1 MTRDGGFAPVPLDGG
16 ACTFAQ
22 SLAERWRATGLGVSL
37 DLPADEAGPGEHYY
51 VLTARTPSRVLACT
65 CQAWRR
71 GAGRW
76 SGRTLWTVAVKLRRS
91 EQDSE
96 TLAGVAAARG
106 HAAAWR
112 EVLAWIEG
120 GGSLHPDHE
129 EALAAALSAPRP
141 SRRAPPDPLLPPE
154 PTRSRAPVAAVGAV
168 ALLLLVAGGVYRAA
182 HRTQPDAVD
191 TAAARSEPQV
201 ATATSR
207 SIAPAPEP
215 PAPSPQAALPEPAA
229 GPATPP
235 EPPAVAPPAPT
246 APPLA
251 AAPDPTPPPAA
262 AETKARF
269 AIHLASV
276 HDPARVS
283 DEWANPGPRLPGTGR
298 PRVAAPAT
306 GRDPG
311 PGHVL
316 PGQRRPVPEPDGRPG
331 GLRARQGCRRRVLGR
346 GTLNGDETGP
356 EAFTR
361 T

>member
-16 ACTFAQ
+16 ARAFAQ

-141 SRRAPPDPLLPPE
+141 AAGRRPSGLVLRP
-154 PTRSRAPVAAVGAV
+154 RST
-168 ALLLLVAGGVYRAA
+168 ALLSANMKHTLAPAGGMAPSLVRVGGSPGYHAE
-182 HRTQPDAVD
+182 
-191 TAAARSEPQV
+191 ARS
-201 ATATSR
+201 TTSG
-207 SIAPAPEP
+207 SADHSSSTITLWL
-215 PAPSPQAALPEPAA
+215 S
-229 GPATPP
+229 
-235 EPPAVAPPAPT
+235 
-246 APPLA
+246 
-251 AAPDPTPPPAA
+251 
-262 AETKARF
+262 
-269 AIHLASV
+269 
-276 HDPARVS
+276 
-283 DEWANPGPRLPGTGR
+283 LPGHLEC
-298 PRVAAPAT
+298 A
-306 GRDPG
+306 
-311 PGHVL
+311 
-316 PGQRRPVPEPDGRPG
+316 
-331 GLRARQGCRRRVLGR
+331 CI
-346 GTLNGDETGP
+346 
-356 EAFTR
+356 
-361 T
+361 

>member
-1 MTRDGGFAPVPLDGG
+1 MTRDGGFAPVPLDSG
-16 ACTFAQ
+16 ARAFAQ

-201 ATATSR
+201 AAATSR

-235 EPPAVAPPAPT
+235 EPPAAAPPAPT
-246 APPLA
+246 APPVA
-251 AAPDPTPPPAA
+251 AAPEPTPPPAA
-262 AETKARF
+262 TETKARF

-283 DEWANPGPRLPGTGR
+283 DEWQILVHAYPALAGLELLP
-298 PRVAAPAT
+298 PQPVEI
-306 GRDPG
+306 
-311 PGHVL
+311 
-316 PGQRRPVPEPDGRPG
+316 PGQGTFYRVSAGPFPSRTDAQAACERVRGAG
-331 GLRARQGCRRRVLGR
+331 GECSVVA
-346 GTLNGDETGP
+346 P
-356 EAFTR
+356 
-361 T
+361 